1 MKQLIEYTCLIAM
14 IAVLAGCNG
23 YVPVMT
29 YSSLPAPTLS
39 APDDSSTG
47 LSLSPH
53 LAWTNVSGAASYD
66 MQISTASSFAST
78 VFADSSIMGDSAII
92 SIAVSNLSPNTTYYW
107 RARVRDSNGK
117 RSVWS
122 STWHFSTY
130 IDAPVLKFPQYSA
143 IDQPTAITLAWNAVA
158 GTSPITYRLQISKTR
173 IFDRIVVDDSTLTL
187 CSKTIDSLPKSTT
200 LYWRV
205 NAVSSAGTSQW
216 SNVWYFSTVT
226 ALPQTP
232 VLVSPA
238 DGATASSVFVWN
250 HADGALTYELQV
262 SADRSFADIVID
274 YSGLTDTSQTIST
287 LNFDTRYYWRLASQN
302 GVGVSAWSGVRSF
315 TTPHPLTITDADG
328 NVYHTVTIGTQTW
341 MVENLKTTKYND
353 GTAIPQITDA
363 TAWAYCTTPGYCWY
377 NNSITE
383 NKQLY
388 GALYNWYAVHTGK
401 LAPSGWHVPT
411 ENDWQILETYLI
423 VNGYNFDSTTVDN
436 KIAKSMAAQ
445 TQWSVSGFAGAPGN
459 HLSTNNASGFSA
471 MPGGCR
477 NLEGDFYELDEY
489 GHWWST
495 TGSDPQLA
503 YYRNLYYNS
512 SNFFRYDVGK
522 TCGFSV
528 RLVKDN

>member
-1 MKQLIEYTCLIAM
+1 ME
-14 IAVLAGCNG
+14 
-23 YVPVMT
+23 
-29 YSSLPAPTLS
+29 
-39 APDDSSTG
+39 
-47 LSLSPH
+47 
-53 LAWTNVSGAASYD
+53 
-66 MQISTASSFAST
+66 
-78 VFADSSIMGDSAII
+78 
-92 SIAVSNLSPNTTYYW
+92 
-107 RARVRDSNGK
+107 
-117 RSVWS
+117 
-122 STWHFSTY
+122 
-130 IDAPVLKFPQYSA
+130 
-143 IDQPTAITLAWNAVA
+143 
-158 GTSPITYRLQISKTR
+158 KTF
-173 IFDRIVVDDSTLTL
+173 IHD
-187 CSKTIDSLPKSTT
+187 
-200 LYWRV
+200 
-205 NAVSSAGTSQW
+205 
-216 SNVWYFSTVT
+216 
-226 ALPQTP
+226 
-232 VLVSPA
+232 
-238 DGATASSVFVWN
+238 
-250 HADGALTYELQV
+250 
-262 SADRSFADIVID
+262 ADR
-274 YSGLTDTSQTIST
+274 
-287 LNFDTRYYWRLASQN
+287 
-302 GVGVSAWSGVRSF
+302 
-315 TTPHPLTITDADG
+315 
-328 NVYHTVTIGTQTW
+328 NVYNTVTIGKQTW
-341 MVENLKTTKYND
+341 TVENLRTTKYND